1 MNEAEE
7 ARSELKI
14 RKIANGWLLKGRDGW
29 TAHNSVTELLTAVE
43 RALTS
48 ESDGQTRFFH
58 ADHPARR
65 PNG

>member
-29 TAHNSVTELLTAVE
+29 TAHNSVADLLTAVE
-43 RALTS
+43 RAVTS
-48 ESDGQTRFFH
+48 EPDGQARFFH
-58 ADHPARR
+58 AKHPERGAR
-65 PNG
+65 G